1 MDQVMNTLLTT
12 AGTVLCALI
21 SVLGA
26 FAIVYLTKLRQKAQ
40 AEIDK
45 IDNEST
51 QTYLSNVLD
60 TVYNNLSA
68 SIDRIEVTLV
78 KELKATTEDGKL
90 TKEDQDRVAKAAMEL
105 CEQITGNEMMN
116 ALGDIV
122 GDTETY
128 LLTLIDSMVLQKK
141 VEGNDLNAI
150 QAINAKTEALTD

>member
-12 AGTVLCALI
+12 AGTVLCAMI
-21 SVLGA
+21 TALGA
-26 FAIVYLTKLRQKAQ
+26 LAIVYITKLRQKAQ

-105 CEQITGNEMMN
+105 CQQITGNEMMD

-122 GDTETY
+122 GDTEAY

-141 VEGNDLNAI
+141 VDGADLNAV
-150 QAINAKTEALTD
+150 QAINAQANALNG